1 MMNRFLVTLAII
13 FTVFSCG
20 ESSKFSNAEQTEQ
33 DKAWEVMMEG
43 HDRAMPLI
51 SDMHQAAKAVEE
63 IAENHA
69 VVADNT
75 HPRAMQ
81 ALEALK
87 NADDAMFDWMD
98 HISQNPIDSVRT
110 RSASHQE
117 VMEFIATE
125 QKSIDQVEEAM
136 NNSLKQAKALIM
148 EKGEL

>member
-1 MMNRFLVTLAII
+1 MMNRFLVTLAIV

-20 ESSKFSNAEQTEQ
+20 ESSKFSNTEQAEQ

-51 SDMHQAAKAVEE
+51 SDMHKAAKSIEE
-63 IAENHA
+63 IAENYA
-69 VVADNT
+69 VAADNT

-110 RSASHQE
+110 RSASHQA

-125 QKSIDQVEEAM
+125 QKSIDQVEKAM
-136 NNSLKQAKALIM
+136 NSSLEQAKALIQ
-148 EKGEL
+148 EKGGL